1 MFIKKTRSELKE
13 MVLGWKD
20 KTMDF
25 IKKQEA
31 WKVLLGGIFLGG
43 ALVLLIGIVL
53 PILFLLVVIAACL
66 YFMEPEDVV
75 DVEVND
81 ANKDNK

>member
-13 MVLGWKD
+13 MALGWKD
-20 KTMDF
+20 KTIDF

-53 PILFLLVVIAACL
+53 PILFILGSYSCECII
-66 YFMEPEDVV
+66 
-75 DVEVND
+75 
-81 ANKDNK
+81 

>member
-53 PILFLLVVIAACL
+53 PILFLLVVIAVCL
-66 YFMEPEDVV
+66 YFMAPEDVV

>member
-13 MVLGWKD
+13 MALGWKA
-20 KTMDF
+20 KTIDF

-53 PILFLLVVIAACL
+53 PILFILAVIAACL
-66 YFMEPEDVV
+66 YFMAPEDVV

>member
-13 MVLGWKD
+13 MALGCKD
-20 KTMDF
+20 KTIDF

-31 WKVLLGGIFLGG
+31 WKALLGGIFLGG

-53 PILFLLVVIAACL
+53 PILFIVAVIAACL
-66 YFMEPEDVV
+66 YFMAPEDVV

>member
-43 ALVLLIGIVL
+43 ALVLLIGIV
-53 PILFLLVVIAACL
+53 
-66 YFMEPEDVV
+66 
-75 DVEVND
+75 
-81 ANKDNK
+81 